1 MIQNQGI
8 TNNQTYQV
16 QQEVQVQEMVPAA
29 QRYFVDILDPKE
41 KKFYDNFIKKG
52 CCGEGIIGNIIYLI
66 VYLGINFVFIIAALA
81 TLINKNAHYVALN
94 IIACPS
100 SSNMLSSYLP
110 SYASSMLNGI
120 LGGDAASFKTFW
132 CEIGSVENGVLISYL
147 IFIILFLAFEILSLL
162 IHKKVINLGIEGILY
177 YILVSINLLFLV
189 LFYIY
194 IPLLFYSFVYC
205 IIVAASSPFSVN
217 AGTDRT
223 ESIIEE
229 NWDKNKAIPIVNSIL
244 VFCIFILNF
253 GFLSIKKTIILYLSL
268 RYEDENNSN
277 EKVKTTTLRINSKEE
292 KAEVKANQVLYLQR
306 VGQADKIYKFKEM
319 KLANYP
325 DNNIYVQLN
334 NKAITDQLSFTSWE
348 YPDLD
353 ELFKNLGDIVS
364 HIYTILFFSIAL
376 FKMHLNNEYNYL
388 QLSASLEAL
397 SISYG
402 SSSSEIMPKFHGV
415 FTSYGGFEVGT
426 TNSRFALY
434 IIALFIILL
443 SMLKRMFFGG
453 YSRPILVL
461 IVFILS
467 VVFILENIIY
477 GILSLLMIVFSILS
491 VVCYYDMNKG
501 SEAVLD
507 EMIQAK
513 LYIQMILNVII
524 FSLCMKIL
532 SLNAKLTSA
541 LNQLR
546 KEVNHLYDGTPSEEQ
561 ENIKGFQYKGLDGQ
575 EHVLNE
581 LKIEGHPRYVYY
593 TMYNDINNVHE
604 NRAILPNDSSGRNES
619 NINTNNIHIEVR
631 PNQPVVSASGPAQTI
646 HVRPNQ
652 SVVPASGPAQSIQDM
667 MIENGNL
674 RETNRKLNEELN
686 RLRSNLANL
695 YNSIN
700 NNM

>member
-1 MIQNQGI
+1 MRILLLPISLIYHIVLTIRHKLYDWHILRTTRFEKPLICVGNLNLGGTGKTPHTEYLINVLKDHYRVATLSRGYGRKTKGFKRAETTSTYEDLGDEPLQYFKKFPEIQVAVDEDRVNGVRKLLMS
-8 TNNQTYQV
+8 NNASEIILLDDAFQHRSIKAGLNILLTEYQHLYCDDLLF
-16 QQEVQVQEMVPAA
+16 PAGTLRDVKSA
-29 QRYFVDILDPKE
+29 ARRANLIVVSKSPKE
-41 KKFYDNFIKKG
+41 LKEAEKQQI
-52 CCGEGIIGNIIYLI
+52 
-66 VYLGINFVFIIAALA
+66 
-81 TLINKNAHYVALN
+81 INKLK
-94 IIACPS
+94 PS
-100 SSNMLSSYLP
+100 TEQKVYFSYLE
-110 SYASSMLNGI
+110 YA
-120 LGGDAASFKTFW
+120 
-132 CEIGSVENGVLISYL
+132 
-147 IFIILFLAFEILSLL
+147 
-162 IHKKVINLGIEGILY
+162 
-177 YILVSINLLFLV
+177 
-189 LFYIY
+189 
-194 IPLLFYSFVYC
+194 PLQPL
-205 IIVAASSPFSVN
+205 
-217 AGTDRT
+217 
-223 ESIIEE
+223 
-229 NWDKNKAIPIVNSIL
+229 
-244 VFCIFILNF
+244 
-253 GFLSIKKTIILYLSL
+253 
-268 RYEDENNSN
+268 N
-277 EKVKTTTLRINSKEE
+277 EKAKTTTLRINSKEE